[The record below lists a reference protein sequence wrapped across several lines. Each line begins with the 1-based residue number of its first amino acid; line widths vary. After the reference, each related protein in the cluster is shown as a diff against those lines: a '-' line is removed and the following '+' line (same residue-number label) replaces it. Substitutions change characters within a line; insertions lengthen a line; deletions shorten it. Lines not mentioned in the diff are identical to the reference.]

1 MTGQRDEPERVFEAF
16 VRNANRS
23 GAMTRTVRAPSSPP
37 PSPAT
42 SARRASTPPPI
53 TDRERR
59 RPLSDMP
66 PGPGE
71 ATQIR
76 QADQIVPRV
85 AAISIP
91 PPPPREGSEG
101 GQMPAGELDRAIVDM
116 GVLLRYGHAN
126 DVRARFD
133 ALLGEYPHDLL
144 LARRIAEFWI
154 EQQHVVDA
162 REALFRLAAGLF
174 QRGNAVG
181 MRRALEEVLVLEPGN
196 ERAMKLLGLLERR
209 SKPPTPP
216 AR

>member
-1 MTGQRDEPERVFEAF
+1 MDERTDPEAVFEAF
-16 VRNANRS
+16 VRNANQA
-23 GAMTRTVRAPSSPP
+23 GAMTRTVRTPSVPP
-37 PSPAT
+37 PPE
-42 SARRASTPPPI
+42 RRVSVPPPV
-53 TDRERR
+53 TDRERAKR
-59 RPLSDMP
+59 VSSMP

-91 PPPPREGSEG
+91 PPAPREGSEG
-101 GQMPAGELDRAIVDM
+101 GQMPAGELERAVVDM
-116 GVLLRYGHAN
+116 VVLLRYGHID

-144 LARRIAEFWI
+144 LARRIAEFWV
-154 EQQHVVDA
+154 EQQQADDA

-196 ERAMKLLGLLERR
+196 ARAMKLLGLLERR
-209 SKPPTPP
+209 SKPPQTS
-216 AR
+216 